1 MSMIRD
7 PLVDSYHL
15 RIRRIFIGLIL
26 GLTLVAFV
34 FPRFATVQGEGRLAF
49 VEQVETF
56 DIPPTQQFTAPP
68 PLSRP
73 SIPIESDDE
82 DFAEDITIEE
92 TGLDDF
98 DWDAPP
104 PPPKNGPIVR
114 FIPFEV
120 PPEPIGGYAALLK
133 HLVYPRAAI
142 AMGLEGTVI
151 VQAFVDKNGRVTQTF
166 ILEGIPASGM
176 DEAAVAALKLT
187 RFTPALQRDQP
198 VGVWIAVPIRF
209 QVTG

>member
-7 PLVDSYHL
+7 PFVNSYHL
-15 RIRRIFIGLIL
+15 RIRGIFIAVIL
-26 GLTLVAFV
+26 GLSLVAFV
-34 FPRFATVQGEGRLAF
+34 FPRFATVQGDQQLTF
-49 VEQVETF
+49 VEQIETF
-56 DIPPTQQFTAPP
+56 DIPATQQFTAPP

-98 DWDAPP
+98 EWDAPP
-104 PPPKNGPIVR
+104 PPPEDGPTVR
-114 FIPFEV
+114 FIPYEV
-120 PPEPIGGYAALLK
+120 PPEPIGGYAALVK
-133 HLVYPRAAI
+133 HLVYPRVAAT
-142 AMGLEGTVI
+142 MGLEGTVI
-151 VQAFVDKNGRVTQTF
+151 VRAFVDKTGKVTQTS
-166 ILEGIPASGM
+166 ILEGFPATGM

-187 RFTPALQRDQP
+187 RFKPALQRDRP
-198 VGVWIAVPIRF
+198 IGVWIAVPIRF

>member
-7 PLVDSYHL
+7 PFVTSYPL
-15 RIRRIFIGLIL
+15 RIRESFIAVIL

-34 FPRFATVQGEGRLAF
+34 FPRFASVQGDQQLAF
-49 VEQVETF
+49 AEQIETF
-56 DIPPTQQFTAPP
+56 DIPATQQFTAPP

-98 DWDAPP
+98 AWDAPP
-104 PPPKNGPIVR
+104 PPPENGPTVR
-114 FIPFEV
+114 FIAFEV
-120 PPEPIGGYAALLK
+120 PPEPIGGYGALLK
-133 HLVYPRAAI
+133 RLVYPRAAA

-151 VQAFVDKNGRVTQTF
+151 VQAFVDKTGKVTQTF
-166 ILEGIPASGM
+166 VLEGLPATGL
-176 DEAAVAALKLT
+176 DEAAVAAVKLT
-187 RFTPALQRDQP
+187 LFKPALQRDLP
-198 VGVWIAVPIRF
+198 IGVWITFPIRF
-209 QVTG
+209 QLTG